1 MDDLNVKFLLQ
12 NMGQRGAKG
21 REKISGEREIIGKIG
36 KG

>member
-21 REKISGEREIIGKIG
+21 REKFRGGEGKI
-36 KG
+36 KR